1 LARDDKQDAMTV
13 KTQPLDTDAWTH
25 VVRIIEMAFGSDW
38 PADEQDVDRARFEPD
53 RSIGAMDGDEVVGHT
68 CAYSF
73 TMTAPGGP
81 LPVAGVSM
89 VGVLPTHRRRGVLTA
104 LMRQQLTALHETG
117 GEAVAA
123 LTASEPA
130 IYGRFGYGLASEVAS
145 VEIPRAHRALRAVPR
160 SGEVALRY
168 ADKDTSLEV
177 CASVREQVVATRPGM
192 FRHTEPWRRGEVAD
206 PPSMRHGASPL
217 RCVLAERDG
226 RPTGYAYFRAKQ
238 SWSARGPDGTTRVE
252 RVHAIDAASTAAL
265 WGFLLDQDLSST
277 TTHHRLAVDDPL
289 PSLLLDLRQAQ
300 LRVRDGLWARLVDV
314 GRALASRTYTTPVDT
329 VLEVRDDFCPWNSRR
344 WHLAGDATGASC
356 GRVTREPDLVIDVAD
371 LAAAYFG
378 RPVLHALGA
387 AGLVDERTPGS
398 LPALAKAFRH
408 DPVPWLDTPF

>member
-1 LARDDKQDAMTV
+1 MTV
-13 KTQPLDTDAWTH
+13 QMQPLGADAWTQ
-25 VVRIIEMAFGSDW
+25 VVRIIEMSFGSDW

-117 GEAVAA
+117 AEAVAA

-145 VEIPRAHRALRAVPR
+145 VEIPRAHRSLRPVPGSR
-160 SGEVALRY
+160 EVALRY
-168 ADKDTSLEV
+168 ADKDKALDL
-177 CASVREQVVATRPGM
+177 CADLREQIVATRPGM

-206 PPSMRHGASPL
+206 PASIRHGASPL
-217 RCVLAERDG
+217 RCVIAEREG
-226 RPTGYAYFRAKQ
+226 RTTGYAYFRTKA
-238 SWSARGPDGTTRVE
+238 SWSQRGPDGTTVVE
-252 RVHAIDAASTAAL
+252 RVHATDPASSAAL
-265 WGFLLDQDLSST
+265 WGFLLDQDLAST
-277 TTHHRLAVDDPL
+277 TTHRRLAVDDPL
-289 PSLLLDLRQAQ
+289 LSLLVDLRQAQ
-300 LRVRDGLWARLVDV
+300 LKIRDGLWARLVDV
-314 GRALASRTYTTPVDT
+314 GRALASRTYATPVD
-329 VLEVRDDFCPWNSRR
+329 VVVEVRDDFCPWNSGR
-344 WHLAGDATGASC
+344 WHLAGDATGVSC
-356 GRVTREPDLVIDVAD
+356 GRVTREPDLVIDVVD
-371 LAAAYFG
+371 LAAAFFG
-378 RPVLHALGA
+378 RPVLHSLGA

-398 LPALAKAFRH
+398 LAALDRAFRH
-408 DPVPWLDTPF
+408 DPLPWLDTPF